1 MNISKLS
8 YSARGLSATL
18 TGIGV
23 SGAIAINTLLWCTP
37 LFLLAMA
44 RLALPLTSWQGWCA
58 RGLGHIAE
66 AWIGVNT
73 WLLRWVSGVKID
85 LAGDLP
91 STLGESVLVLANH
104 QSWMDILL
112 LQALCNRRLPLLR
125 FFLKQQ
131 LIWVPV
137 LGLAWWALDF
147 PFMRRYSRA
156 YLKRHPERAGRDLE
170 ATRRACRK
178 FEHYPVAIMNFA
190 EGTRFTIQ
198 KHRHQASPYRHL
210 LKPRAGGVN
219 YVLAL
224 LGKQIHWVYD
234 FTIYYPGEGSLSLWT
249 FLSGRR
255 HLAKVLVRRLPLPE
269 SWRGLSLE
277 DASMRAEV
285 ASWLTSVWHD
295 KDDRLD
301 AGARE

>member
-1 MNISKLS
+1 MNLSKLS
-8 YSARGLSATL
+8 NPVRGLSATL
-18 TGIGV
+18 RGVAV
-23 SGAIAINTLLWCTP
+23 SGAIAINTLFWCTP
-37 LFLLAMA
+37 LFVLAVA
-44 RLALPLTSWQGWCA
+44 RLAIPPASWRGWCA

-66 AWIGVNT
+66 AWIWVNT
-73 WLLRWVSGVKID
+73 WLLRWISGVETELK
-85 LAGDLP
+85 GDLP
-91 STLGESVLVLANH
+91 NTPRESVLVLANH

-147 PFMRRYSRA
+147 PFMRRYSRT

-170 ATRRACRK
+170 ATRKACRK

-190 EGTRFTIQ
+190 EGTRFMRQ
-198 KHRHQASPYRHL
+198 KHQRQASPYRHL
-210 LKPRAGGVN
+210 LKPRVGGMN

-224 LGKQIHWVYD
+224 LGKQIHWIYD
-234 FTIYYPGEGSLSLWT
+234 FTIYYPGEGSLSLWA

-255 HLAKVLVRRLPLPE
+255 RRARVLVRRLPLPE
-269 SWRGLSLE
+269 PWRGLSLG

-285 ASWLTSVWHD
+285 ASWLASVWCD
-295 KDDRLD
+295 KDDRLE
-301 AGARE
+301 AGMWE